1 MLLTRL
7 ALGCAAIV
15 ILSGLQV
22 SPVRADMLGDIETGA
37 RKTGK
42 AIERGATKAGRA
54 VKEGVE
60 DAGEAIGRGAR
71 KLGRDLERGYC
82 ELTSDKDCRVNAR
95 VGRDKQGPYTY
106 DPKNPS
112 KKYRGDETDQAL
124 SGRDKQLSGFAAYV
138 KNKDLTEAEID
149 DQDVHGFRLF
159 LAPNSRLGVPFPDR
173 DKDLKPPTNTGEIR
187 PCCQKGGGGPFL
199 TDRLDKSGLVFA
211 GGTEYLTKVDE
222 PIYATFDGWV
232 EKQEDP
238 RNSLTGLVLR
248 DEKGYRSTIYFVRL
262 TPEIEQA
269 LKANTRY
276 EVKAGETI
284 IGHAQDLHP
293 AYPPEV
299 PNNVYVT
306 MADPKGNP
314 IDPAGKITLKRVPK
328 SIAAAKA
335 PETAAKP

>member
-1 MLLTRL
+1 MTLKRL
-7 ALGCAAIV
+7 ALCCAALLV
-15 ILSGLQV
+15 FSGMQGAPL
-22 SPVRADMLGDIETGA
+22 RADLLDDIGTGA

-60 DAGEAIGRGAR
+60 DAGEAVGRGAR

-82 ELTSDKDCRVNAR
+82 DLTSDRDCRVNAR

-112 KKYRGDETDQAL
+112 KKYRGDETDPAQTD
-124 SGRDKQLSGFAAYV
+124 RDKQLSGFASYV

-149 DQDVHGFRLF
+149 DRDVHGFRIF
-159 LAPNSRLGVPFPDR
+159 LAPNARLGVAFPDAER
-173 DKDLKPPTNTGEIR
+173 TLKAPTKSGEIR

-199 TDRLDKSGLVFA
+199 TDRLDKSKLVFA
-211 GGTEYLTKVDE
+211 GGSEYLTKVDE
-222 PIYATFDGWV
+222 PIYATLDGWV
-232 EKQEDP
+232 EKEEVP
-238 RNSLTGLVLR
+238 RNNFAGLVLR
-248 DEKGYRSTIYFVRL
+248 NEKGYRATISFLRL

-269 LKANTRY
+269 LKSNTRY

-293 AYPPEV
+293 AYPPDV
-299 PNNVYVT
+299 PNHVYVT
-306 MADPKGNP
+306 MSDPKGVP
-314 IDPAGKITLKRVPK
+314 VDPVGKITLKRVPK
-328 SIAAAKA
+328 SIPAKA

>member
-1 MLLTRL
+1 MSLNRL
-7 ALGCAAIV
+7 ALCCAALIV
-15 ILSGLQV
+15 FSGLHV
-22 SPVRADMLGDIETGA
+22 APASADLLGDIGTGV

-42 AIERGATKAGRA
+42 AIERGAKKAGKA
-54 VKEGVE
+54 VKEGAE

-82 ELTSDKDCRVNAR
+82 NLTSDRDCRVNAR

-112 KKYRGDETDQAL
+112 KKYRGDETDPAQTD
-124 SGRDKQLSGFAAYV
+124 RDKQLSGFAAYV

-149 DQDVHGFRLF
+149 DRDVHGFRRF
-159 LAPNSRLGVPFPDR
+159 LAPNAKLGVAYPDAQ
-173 DKDLKPPTNTGEIR
+173 KALKAPTKSGEIR

-199 TDRLDKSGLVFA
+199 TDRLDKSKLFFA

-222 PIYATFDGWV
+222 PVYAPLTGWV
-232 EKQEDP
+232 EKEEDP
-238 RNSLTGLVLR
+238 RNNFAGLVLR
-248 DEKGYRSTIYFVRL
+248 DDKGYRATVSFLRL

-269 LKANTRY
+269 LKSNTRY
-276 EVKAGETI
+276 TVKAGETV

-299 PNNVYVT
+299 PNHVYVT
-306 MADPKGNP
+306 MSDPKGDL

-328 SIAAAKA
+328 SIPAKA
-335 PETAAKP
+335 PTTAAKP

>member
-1 MLLTRL
+1 MSLYRL
-7 ALGCAAIV
+7 ALGCAVLV
-15 ILSGLQV
+15 IASGFEAPSL
-22 SPVRADMLGDIETGA
+22 RADILGDIETGA
-37 RKTGK
+37 RKTGQ

-71 KLGRDLERGYC
+71 RLGRDLERGYC
-82 ELTSDKDCRVNAR
+82 QLTDDRDCRVNAR
-95 VGRDKQGPYTY
+95 VGRDKQGRYAY
-106 DPKNPS
+106 DPNNPS
-112 KKYRGDETDQAL
+112 RKYRGDETDQAQ
-124 SGRDKQLSGFAAYV
+124 SDRDKQLSGFAAYV

-149 DQDVHGFRLF
+149 DRDINGFRPF
-159 LAPNSRLGVPFPDR
+159 LAPNSRLGVPFPDAG
-173 DKDLKPPTNTGEIR
+173 KALKPPTKTGEIR
-187 PCCQKGGGGPFL
+187 SCCQKGGGGPFL
-199 TDRLDKSGLVFA
+199 TDRLDKSTLVFA

-222 PIYATFDGWV
+222 PIYATIDGWV
-232 EKQEDP
+232 EKQEEP
-238 RNSLTGLVLR
+238 RNGFAGLVLR
-248 DEKGYRSTIYFVRL
+248 DEKGYRSSISFVRL

-299 PNNVYVT
+299 PNHVYVT

-314 IDPAGKITLKRVPK
+314 VDPAGKITLKRVPK
-328 SIAAAKA
+328 SIAAARA
-335 PETAAKP
+335 AETAAKP